1 MTMPDPSLLKPD
13 SIRLAPLA
21 APLAVTQITG
31 WGTTYWI
38 PAMLAGPL
46 ERDIGLTAEAVFGG
60 VTVML
65 LVSAVVA
72 PRFGRLID
80 AHGSRWP
87 MVAGSLVLAL
97 ALLVISQAT
106 GTVSYLAGWV
116 LIGIGMPLALT
127 QAAAAAM
134 AQIAGPKARQA
145 IGLLMMIGG
154 LSSSVFWPLSAFLE
168 ANVGWRQMCM
178 LFALAHVVI
187 CAPIHLLALGRMQAQ
202 RPRDAGP
209 GARTPAPPRL
219 SPEERR
225 AAFILMATAF
235 SLTGFISWGLPLQ
248 LVEILKAYG
257 HPVAFAVFVGT
268 LMGPAQVAARFA
280 EMTFGGRVGILT
292 VGVISAA
299 LMPLAVLLPIL
310 GPPSPAIAIGFAIG
324 YGMSAGAI
332 TIVRNVAPLAL
343 FGKETYATMTGWL
356 SLPQNIVFAL
366 SPMIFAAT
374 MRHSGPT
381 ATLILA
387 FGAALAALAVMMILD
402 RRFRDRAAA

>member
-1 MTMPDPSLLKPD
+1 MPDPSLLKPD

-31 WGTTYWI
+31 WGTTYWL

-46 ERDIGLTAEAVFGG
+46 QRDIGLPSEAAFGG

-87 MVAGSLVLAL
+87 MVAGSLLFAL
-97 ALLVISQAT
+97 ALLIISQAT

-116 LIGIGMPLALT
+116 LIGIGTPLALT

-134 AQIAGPKARQA
+134 AQLAGPKARQA

-154 LSSSVFWPLSAFLE
+154 LSSTVFWPLSAFLE
-168 ANVGWRQMCM
+168 ASIGWRQMCL
-178 LFALAHVVI
+178 LFALAHVVV
-187 CAPIHLLALGRMQAQ
+187 CAPIHFVALSRMQARSHRSAEPAAQ
-202 RPRDAGP
+202 PA
-209 GARTPAPPRL
+209 APPRL
-219 SPEERR
+219 SPTERR

-257 HPVAFAVFVGT
+257 HPVAFAVFIGT
-268 LMGPAQVAARFA
+268 LMGPAQVIARFA
-280 EMTFGGRVGILT
+280 EMAFGGRVGILT

-299 LMPLAVLLPIL
+299 LMPLAVLLPVL
-310 GPPSPAIAIGFAIG
+310 GPPSPAIAVGFAVG
-324 YGMSAGAI
+324 YGMAAGAT

-366 SPMIFAAT
+366 SPLVYAAT

-381 ATLILA
+381 ATLVMT
-387 FGAALAALAVMMILD
+387 FGAALAALGVMAMLE

>member
-1 MTMPDPSLLKPD
+1 MPDPSLLKPD

-106 GTVSYLAGWV
+106 GTASYLAGWV

-154 LSSSVFWPLSAFLE
+154 LSSSVFWPLSAYLE
-168 ANVGWRQMCM
+168 ANIGWRQMCM
-178 LFALAHVVI
+178 LFALAHVVV
-187 CAPIHLLALGRMQAQ
+187 CAPIHLLALGRVQA
-202 RPRDAGP
+202 RRSRDAEP
-209 GARTPAPPRL
+209 AATSPAPPRL

-257 HPVAFAVFVGT
+257 HPVAFAVFAGT

-280 EMTFGGRVGILT
+280 EMTFGGRIGILT

-299 LMPLAVLLPIL
+299 LMPLAVLLPII
-310 GPPSPAIAIGFAIG
+310 GPASPAIAIGFAIG

-356 SLPQNIVFAL
+356 SLPQNVVFAL

-381 ATLILA
+381 ATLVLA

>member
-1 MTMPDPSLLKPD
+1 MADPSLLKPD

-31 WGTTYWI
+31 WGSTFWL

-46 ERDIGLTAEAVFGG
+46 ARDIAVTPEVAFGG

-65 LVSAVVA
+65 LVAAVFA

-87 MVAGSLVLAL
+87 MVAGSLLFAVAL
-97 ALLVISQAT
+97 MVISQAT
-106 GTVSYLAGWV
+106 GTISYLAGWV
-116 LIGIGMPLALT
+116 LIGLGMPLALT

-134 AQIAGPKARQA
+134 AQLAGSKARQA
-145 IGLLMMIGG
+145 IGLLMLMGG
-154 LSSSVFWPLSAFLE
+154 LSSTVFWPLSAFLE
-168 ANVGWRQMCM
+168 ASIGWRPMCM
-178 LFALAHVVI
+178 VFALAHVLI
-187 CAPIHLLALGRMQAQ
+187 CAPIHFFVLRRMKPASLANT
-202 RPRDAGP
+202 
-209 GARTPAPPRL
+209 GAPNPSSAPPRL

-225 AAFILMATAF
+225 SAFILMATAF
-235 SLTGFISWGLPLQ
+235 SLTGFVSWGLPLQ

-257 HPVAFAVFVGT
+257 HPVAFAVFAGT

-280 EMTFGGRVGILT
+280 EMAFGKRVGILT

-299 LMPLAVLLPIL
+299 LMPLAVLLPIV
-310 GPPSPAIAIGFAIG
+310 GPPSAAVAIGFALG
-324 YGMSAGAI
+324 YGMAAGAM

-343 FGKETYATMTGWL
+343 FGKETYATMSGWL
-356 SLPQNIVFAL
+356 SLPQNIAFAL
-366 SPMIFAAT
+366 SPLVFAAM

-381 ATLILA
+381 ATLAMA
-387 FGAALAALAVMMILD
+387 FGAALAALAVMSMLE
-402 RRFRDRAAA
+402 RHFRGRTTA

>member
-1 MTMPDPSLLKPD
+1 MPDPSLLKPD

-46 ERDIGLTAEAVFGG
+46 ERDIGLTAETVFGG

-168 ANVGWRQMCM
+168 ANIGWRQMCM

-187 CAPIHLLALGRMQAQ
+187 CAPIHLLALGRMQAH
-202 RPRDAGP
+202 RPEDAGP
-209 GARTPAPPRL
+209 AARTAAPPRL
-219 SPEERR
+219 SQEERR
-225 AAFILMATAF
+225 AAFVLMATAF

-257 HPVAFAVFVGT
+257 HPVAFAVFAGT

-299 LMPLAVLLPIL
+299 LMPLAVLLPVV
-310 GPPSPAIAIGFAIG
+310 GPASPAVAIGFAIG

-366 SPMIFAAT
+366 SPMVFAAT

-381 ATLILA
+381 ATLVLA

>member
-1 MTMPDPSLLKPD
+1 MPDPSLLKPD

-154 LSSSVFWPLSAFLE
+154 LSSSVFWPLSAYLE
-168 ANVGWRQMCM
+168 ANIGWRQMCM
-178 LFALAHVVI
+178 LFALAHVVV
-187 CAPIHLLALGRMQAQ
+187 CAPIHLLALGRVQAH
-202 RPRDAGP
+202 RSRDAEP
-209 GARTPAPPRL
+209 AATSPAPPRL

-257 HPVAFAVFVGT
+257 HPVAFAVFAGT

-280 EMTFGGRVGILT
+280 EMTFGGRIGILT

-299 LMPLAVLLPIL
+299 LMPLAVLLPII
-310 GPPSPAIAIGFAIG
+310 GPASPAIAIGFAIG

-356 SLPQNIVFAL
+356 SLPQNVVFAL

-381 ATLILA
+381 ATLVLA

>member
-1 MTMPDPSLLKPD
+1 MPDPSLLKPD

-154 LSSSVFWPLSAFLE
+154 LSSSVFWPLSAYLE
-168 ANVGWRQMCM
+168 ANIGWRQMCM

-187 CAPIHLLALGRMQAQ
+187 CAPIHLLALGRLQPH
-202 RPRDAGP
+202 RPRDAEP
-209 GARTPAPPRL
+209 AATSPAPPRL

-248 LVEILKAYG
+248 LIEILKAYG
-257 HPVAFAVFVGT
+257 HPAAFAVFAGT
-268 LMGPAQVAARFA
+268 LIGPAQVAARFA
-280 EMTFGGRVGILT
+280 EMTFGGRIGILT

-299 LMPLAVLLPIL
+299 LMPLAVLLPII
-310 GPPSPAIAIGFAIG
+310 GPASPAIAIGFAIG

-381 ATLILA
+381 ATLVLA

>member
-1 MTMPDPSLLKPD
+1 MPDPSLLKPD

-154 LSSSVFWPLSAFLE
+154 LSSSVFWPLSAYLE
-168 ANVGWRQMCM
+168 ANIGWRQMCM

-187 CAPIHLLALGRMQAQ
+187 CAPIHLLALGRVQPH
-202 RPRDAGP
+202 RPRDAEP
-209 GARTPAPPRL
+209 AATSPAPPRL

-248 LVEILKAYG
+248 LIEILKAYG
-257 HPVAFAVFVGT
+257 HPAAFAVFAGT
-268 LMGPAQVAARFA
+268 LIGPAQVAARFA
-280 EMTFGGRVGILT
+280 EMTFGGRIGILT

-299 LMPLAVLLPIL
+299 LMPLAVLLPII
-310 GPPSPAIAIGFAIG
+310 GPASPAIAIGFAIG

-381 ATLILA
+381 ATLVLA

>member
-1 MTMPDPSLLKPD
+1 MPDPSLLKPD

-31 WGTTYWI
+31 WGTTYWL

-46 ERDIGLTAEAVFGG
+46 QRDIGVSAEAVFGG

-87 MVAGSLVLAL
+87 MVAGSLLFAL

-116 LIGIGMPLALT
+116 LIGIGTPLALT

-134 AQIAGPKARQA
+134 AQLAGPKARQA

-154 LSSSVFWPLSAFLE
+154 LSSTVFWPLSAFLE
-168 ANVGWRQMCM
+168 AQIGWRQMC
-178 LFALAHVVI
+178 LLYALAHLAV
-187 CAPIHLLALGRMQAQ
+187 CTPIHFLALSRVQSSHGGHSNSPAQ
-202 RPRDAGP
+202 G
-209 GARTPAPPRL
+209 PAPPRL

-280 EMTFGGRVGILT
+280 EMVFGGRIGILK

-299 LMPLAVLLPIL
+299 LMPLAVLLPVL
-310 GPPSPAIAIGFAIG
+310 GPPTPAIAIGFAVG
-324 YGMSAGAI
+324 YGVAAGAT

-343 FGKETYATMTGWL
+343 FGKDTYATMMGWL

-366 SPMIFAAT
+366 SPLIYAAT
-374 MRHSGPT
+374 MRHSGPG
-381 ATLILA
+381 ATLVMT
-387 FGAALAALAVMMILD
+387 FGAALAALGVMIMME
-402 RRFRDRAAA
+402 RRFRDRATA